1 MVKFFTSM
9 EMLHLAVLFAV
20 LIKANGNQVDVTSK
34 ESVSVRPNEEAD
46 LLCTTNTE
54 ILACMFESPQG
65 NQYTVIKGLF
75 NDGGRIN
82 YLGEDN
88 KRDCG
93 IKISNVKDSDHGEWS
108 CIITANIGGE
118 ATQGS
123 RTISVSVLKAPS
135 NVNLNVDKIMTVV
148 DTAKD
153 VKIRCSA
160 TGGYPEPSFS
170 WTLSGKPVDVQVLPK
185 PDDADGFFQ
194 DIIYTPRKEDN
205 EKDLQCTVNSE
216 AYTQDELANKLNMAS
231 TKLDIQYKPIPVTKD
246 ETFYGLTVGKSF
258 QIRIPFRLNPAAT
271 ELNWEMHDLTVPAG
285 SESQHGKYTAEQL
298 SPGPVEGDGQVT
310 AVLTINEVTQ
320 DDVDSTNKLRVKNDQ
335 GETEIHFMLAL
346 GEKPQTGD
354 GSVPDGIPGEN
365 SPKNEA
371 GTGPVIAIV
380 IVILV
385 IIVAAAFVVV
395 ARAQGLLCF
404 AAPLKSEDEDKEKAV
419 EKEEGSDT
427 ESADQTEPAKTET
440 DGEPAQA
447 KKSLPA
453 RMTSL
458 LTAMKKTVG
467 GPKKSSPASPPTEAE
482 ELKQSEETGE
492 DSEEDKKD
500 DIVYADLDKSAMSEG
515 NVALSVENEKTEYAE
530 IKSN

>member
-346 GEKPQTGD
+346 GEKPQT
-354 GSVPDGIPGEN
+354 
-365 SPKNEA
+365 EA

-404 AAPLKSEDEDKEKAV
+404 AASSGIPDAEKGKFDPL
-419 EKEEGSDT
+419 EKEDSTPEKEAPKDIVKN
-427 ESADQTEPAKTET
+427 EPAIPEKSGDSAPAVPAPTTNTAAPAET
-440 DGEPAQA
+440 VDE
-447 KKSLPA
+447 KKSNGA
-453 RMTSL
+453 HS
-458 LTAMKKTVG
+458 
-467 GPKKSSPASPPTEAE
+467 PK
-482 ELKQSEETGE
+482 
-492 DSEEDKKD
+492 
-500 DIVYADLDKSAMSEG
+500 
-515 NVALSVENEKTEYAE
+515 
-530 IKSN
+530 